1 MYVTNPNKKKNV
13 TVPQNAQGGGYQ
25 KIPEPQVQNNV
36 QNPTAAQTTPAAPAA
51 TQTATQ
57 PAASI
62 QIDDLVNEVLNR
74 PGFSFD
80 MDSEALYQQ
89 YADQYSRMGQMAM
102 QDTMGQAQ
110 AMTGGY
116 GNSYAQTAGQ
126 QTYQNYMQGLNEAI
140 PDLYQMALD
149 RYMMEGDLLMDKYAL
164 MADREAIAEE
174 QRRYDQEWNEEQRR
188 WAAEHPELVSGS
200 GSGGGGG
207 SGTNTGNPGGNPQ
220 TQNPTALQIG
230 EVTDTQPVF
239 DGSTYSQ
246 AVEYME
252 ANGVSSA
259 EASGVMTESEW
270 NRRKNS
276 YQKYGTGGAEVTN
289 YDSYKEYLA
298 DYVEY
303 KVSTSGG
310 TGGSDGKKGGNGGR

>member
-1 MYVTNPNKKKNV
+1 MKFTNNPDKKKNV
-13 TVPQNAQGGGYQ
+13 YDSVGRAGGENAGTRKPFPADAEEPKVPTTQTTAQQ
-25 KIPEPQVQNNV
+25 QSAPAQVQ
-36 QNPTAAQTTPAAPAA
+36 QPQTQSP
-51 TQTATQ
+51 
-57 PAASI
+57 I
-62 QIDDLVNEVLNR
+62 QVDDIVDRIMNR
-74 PGFSFD
+74 ENFSFD
-80 MDSEALYQQ
+80 LNEDAIYQQ
-89 YADQYSRMGQMAM
+89 YADQYARMGQMAM
-102 QDTMGQAQ
+102 MDTMGQAQ

-116 GNSYAQTAGQ
+116 GNSYAQTVGQ
-126 QTYQNYMQGLNEAI
+126 QSYQNYMQGLNEAI

-149 RYMMEGDLLMDKYAL
+149 RYMMEGDMLMDQYGVL
-164 MADREAIAEE
+164 ADREAIAEE
-174 QRRYDQEWNEEQRR
+174 QRRYDQEW
-188 WAAEHPELVSGS
+188 AAAHPESSGR
-200 GSGGGGG
+200 GGGGG

-220 TQNPTALQIG
+220 TQNPTAPQIG
-230 EVTDTQPVF
+230 EVTDTQTVF